1 MVSHTPRWHDP
12 PGNDWRYQVP
22 GEEWMSEV
30 LITEER
36 RMKELLP
43 GEGRM
48 KMLLPG
54 EE

>member
-1 MVSHTPRWHDP
+1 
-12 PGNDWRYQVP
+12 
-22 GEEWMSEV
+22 MSEV

-36 RMKELLP
+36 RMKEILP
-43 GEGRM
+43 GEGKL